1 MIAVNNGNFFID
13 GFKMVLTKELK
24 EKIPSD
30 DFIERQAAA
39 IAALHKCVSAIANSF
54 TADQFVM
61 QIDDQ
66 SLA

>member
-1 MIAVNNGNFFID
+1 
-13 GFKMVLTKELK
+13 MVLTKELK

>member
-1 MIAVNNGNFFID
+1 MPAYSTHYIFA
-13 GFKMVLTKELK
+13 KELK